1 MRTIHRF
8 TPAALALLLASAAS
22 ALAQTPVP
30 PAPVPAPSP
39 SPAAP
44 APASSGSAQP
54 EQTQPP
60 APGRVHL
67 HRPGTDMDADSLVGN
82 MNGQTYVLKGN
93 VVLHSDPKVD
103 PAFAATESS
112 DPLTLSADEMDVER
126 KSLRYVAK
134 GHVQF
139 TQGSRSGRADTATL
153 DEKLHDLDLI
163 GHAHVSDG
171 IQQANS
177 DRMHYN
183 TSNRKF
189 RGAGNVK
196 IIAPIPTATPA
207 PPGTTPTPAAKKKR
221 LGLPI

>member
-1 MRTIHRF
+1 MTMYRLTS
-8 TPAALALLLASAAS
+8 AALALLLVSAAS
-22 ALAQTPVP
+22 ALAQS
-30 PAPVPAPSP
+30 PAPPRPSPAGAPAAPSP
-39 SPAAP
+39 P
-44 APASSGSAQP
+44 AQP
-54 EQTQPP
+54 EQSASP

-93 VVLHSDPKVD
+93 VVLHSDPKTD
-103 PAFAATESS
+103 TAFAATESS

-126 KSLRYVAK
+126 KALRYVAK

-139 TQGSRSGRADTATL
+139 TQGTRSGRADTATL

-183 TSNRKF
+183 TANRKF
-189 RGAGNVK
+189 QGTGNVK

-207 PPGTTPTPAAKKKR
+207 PPGTTPTPAPKKR
-221 LGLPI
+221 RVPLPI